1 MSHRARFGVLLATIA
16 IIATACSTSTTPAP
30 TAGPTAGPTAA
41 PATALKGTLTVWE
54 SYGSGAGT
62 EPDAFRAI
70 VAQIKAANPDLVLNV
85 QDVKFDDLFKNFE
98 LDAASGGGPD
108 LFIAPNDSLG
118 KEARAKLFLPLDDKL
133 AGKLPNAS
141 QISID
146 GSKVNDKFYMVPE
159 SLKTVTMFYDSAK
172 VTKVPTTTAEL
183 LAAVKD
189 GSVKLGI
196 NQGSYHNYGWWG
208 AFGGK
213 LMDSVGKCIADQ
225 AGVADSYKYLQ
236 DLKAAGATFY
246 KKYDDFATAFKTGK
260 INLIIDGPWA
270 TGGYQ
275 TALPKLA
282 VAPMPAGPAG
292 PAQPL
297 TGVDGWYIN
306 ANTKNADL
314 AVAFA
319 LEFVKPANE
328 ALFVKAGHIPA
339 DTTVAITDPITL
351 KFADAV
357 KTGFPRPQAAQLDNF
372 WGNFDNALNSVID
385 KGTDPVTATKDAC
398 TAMNTAN
405 KIP

>member
-1 MSHRARFGVLLATIA
+1 MSNRSRFGGLLATLA
-16 IIATACSTSTTPAP
+16 FVASACTGSATT
-30 TAGPTAGPTAA
+30 A
-41 PATALKGTLTVWE
+41 PAASEPAASQPPAGALSGSLTVWE

-70 VAQIKAANPDLVLNV
+70 VAAVKAANPGLTVNV

-133 AGKLPNAS
+133 AGKLTNDS
-141 QISID
+141 QVSVD
-146 GSKVNDKFYMVPE
+146 GSKVDGVLYMVPE
-159 SLKTVTMFYDSAK
+159 SLKAVAMFYDSAK
-172 VTKVPTTTAEL
+172 VTTAPATTADL

-196 NQGSYHNYGWWG
+196 NQGSYHNFGWWG

-213 LMDSVGKCIADQ
+213 LMDDSGKCIADQ

-246 KKYDDFATAFKTGK
+246 KTYDDLATAFKTGK
-260 INLIIDGPWA
+260 VNVTIDGPWA
-270 TGGYQ
+270 TGGYL
-275 TALPKLA
+275 AVLPKLA

-292 PAQPL
+292 PAQPM

-306 ANTKNADL
+306 ANSKNADL

-319 LEFVKPANE
+319 LQMVSPENE

-339 DTTVAITDPITL
+339 DTTVAVTDPITL

-385 KGTDPVTATKDAC
+385 KGTDPVQATKDAC

>member
-1 MSHRARFGVLLATIA
+1 MSTRARFGGLLATVA
-16 IIATACSTSTTPAP
+16 IVATACSGTTATPAP
-30 TAGPTAGPTAA
+30 ASSA
-41 PATALKGTLTVWE
+41 PASAAALTGSLTVWE

-62 EPDAFRAI
+62 EPDAFKAI
-70 VAQIKAANPDLVLNV
+70 LAAVKAANPGLTVNV

-118 KEARAKLFLPLDDKL
+118 KEVRAKLFLPLDDKL
-133 AGKLPNAS
+133 AGKLGNDS

-146 GSKVNDKFYMVPE
+146 GSKVDGKLYMVPE
-159 SLKTVTMFYDSAK
+159 SLKAVGMFYDGAT
-172 VTKVPTTTAEL
+172 VTKVPKTTDEL
-183 LAAVKD
+183 LAGVKD
-189 GSVKLGI
+189 GSIKLGV
-196 NQGSYHNYGWWG
+196 NQGSYHNFGWWG

-213 LMDSVGKCIADQ
+213 LMDASGKCIADQ

-236 DLKAAGATFY
+236 DLKAAGAQFF

-260 INLIIDGPWA
+260 VNVVIDGPWA
-270 TGGYQ
+270 TGGYL
-275 TALPKLA
+275 TALPKLG
-282 VAPMPAGPAG
+282 VAPMPAGPKG
-292 PAQPL
+292 VAQPL

-319 LEFVKPANE
+319 LQMVAPAQE

-357 KTGFPRPQAAQLDNF
+357 KTGFPRPQVAQLDNF
-372 WGNFDNALNSVID
+372 WSNFDNALNSVID
-385 KGTDPVTATKDAC
+385 KGTDPVQATKDAC